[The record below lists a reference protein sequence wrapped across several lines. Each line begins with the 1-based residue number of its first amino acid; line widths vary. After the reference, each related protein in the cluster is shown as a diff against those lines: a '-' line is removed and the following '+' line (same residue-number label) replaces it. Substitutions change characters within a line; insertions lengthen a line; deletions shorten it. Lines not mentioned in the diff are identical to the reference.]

1 MSFVDE
7 RDLATKEGSL
17 TLIDDMFF
25 YLQFDATKPFP
36 VQDASFDWIYS
47 EHFIEHIPQHIALQW
62 FKEMRRLLKVCGT
75 IRVSTPDLE
84 KYIKGWVLPSL
95 EVRIMDNLIIL
106 IEKQVYKN
114 VTHFG
119 GQIPEDLEVFLRRH
133 PSHID
138 GQFECDQSQYRST
151 DFLSAS

>member
-1 MSFVDE
+1 MTEALPLHIIIAYSFYAFFAAEQKFAIQEFRGRNQAYYNILMLFMAV
-7 RDLATKEGSL
+7 TSL
-17 TLIDDMFF
+17 FGIG
-25 YLQFDATKPFP
+25 YLVYYA
-36 VQDASFDWIYS
+36 
-47 EHFIEHIPQHIALQW
+47 
-62 FKEMRRLLKVCGT
+62 G
-75 IRVSTPDLE
+75 
-84 KYIKGWVLPSL
+84 VLPSL